1 MHVLHSF
8 NEQEKRSADPKIFH
22 DESLFILPLRFRGS
36 YPKQLFKDYA
46 MGIFTRR
53 NLRMTNKLQ
62 EYFPMIQTRES
73 IMEQIEADRHLKS
86 MFEQWGENHRQEF
99 LDFCT
104 GVRGAHV
111 IPPTC
116 CSGSIRESAANGR
129 RNLSIKISRKST
141 PSSYLSRAHR
151 HSISFQI
158 HISTILN
165 RNPIPG

>member
-8 NEQEKRSADPKIFH
+8 NKQEKRSADPKIFH

-36 YPKQLFKDYA
+36 YPKQLFEDYA

-86 MFEQWGENHRQEF
+86 MFEQWGENHRQ
-99 LDFCT
+99 D
-104 GVRGAHV
+104 
-111 IPPTC
+111 
-116 CSGSIRESAANGR
+116 
-129 RNLSIKISRKST
+129 LSIKISRKST
-141 PSSYLSRAHR
+141 QSSYLSRAHR

-158 HISTILN
+158 HISTILS

>member
-8 NEQEKRSADPKIFH
+8 NKQEKRSADPKIFH

-53 NLRMTNKLQ
+53 NLRMINKLQ

-86 MFEQWGENHRQEF
+86 MFEQWGENHRQ
-99 LDFCT
+99 D
-104 GVRGAHV
+104 
-111 IPPTC
+111 
-116 CSGSIRESAANGR
+116 
-129 RNLSIKISRKST
+129 LSIKISRKST
-141 PSSYLSRAHR
+141 QSSYLSRAHR

-158 HISTILN
+158 HISTILS